1 MRSHT
6 FAGVCLLS
14 VALAIAAHAAF
25 GQSQQRGSSSSSSSN
40 AYGSS
45 SSSYG
50 SSSNSRSTSSNSYG
64 TSSSSY
70 GTSSNSYG
78 TSRNTYRTS
87 RRTYG
92 SSSDSQSRGSSTT
105 SQRRARWLV
114 ERSASRLYLP
124 IILAGR
130 VIIEGGAPPP
140 EPVVVWI
147 VCGSQSLPQAYT
159 DRKGRF
165 SFQPGCNRVPAMSDA
180 SVRTAFFGGQ
190 AGNPLGLG
198 RGGMTLSD
206 CWLYAELPGYQS
218 TRLWLGM
225 SSPLIRNSVGTIVLS
240 PFKGASGASVSLTT
254 LTAPKRARKAY
265 ENGARALRSVEE
277 PDYATAIPFLERAVE
292 LHPEFAAAWE
302 ALGRARQGLGEMARA
317 REAFER
323 SVEIDNRFLKPYLP
337 LIDMAVTEKDWSA
350 LELLTDRYLAMSP
363 GSLKIRLFNSF
374 AALKTGNASKAEA
387 MAEMI
392 NNAGALDKWPMSYLI
407 LAEVHSRR
415 GEFNEAAKLYK
426 IYLRTLPSGQYSEAV
441 KRTLYEWG
449 ELQVIDPADV
459 EIPATP
465 QAVRMPIASSA
476 AAEAAP

>member
-1 MRSHT
+1 
-6 FAGVCLLS
+6 
-14 VALAIAAHAAF
+14 
-25 GQSQQRGSSSSSSSN
+25 
-40 AYGSS
+40 
-45 SSSYG
+45 
-50 SSSNSRSTSSNSYG
+50 
-64 TSSSSY
+64 
-70 GTSSNSYG
+70 
-78 TSRNTYRTS
+78 
-87 RRTYG
+87 
-92 SSSDSQSRGSSTT
+92 
-105 SQRRARWLV
+105 
-114 ERSASRLYLP
+114 
-124 IILAGR
+124 
-130 VIIEGGAPPP
+130 
-140 EPVVVWI
+140 
-147 VCGSQSLPQAYT
+147 
-159 DRKGRF
+159 
-165 SFQPGCNRVPAMSDA
+165 
-180 SVRTAFFGGQ
+180 
-190 AGNPLGLG
+190 
-198 RGGMTLSD
+198 
-206 CWLYAELPGYQS
+206 
-218 TRLWLGM
+218 
-225 SSPLIRNSVGTIVLS
+225 
-240 PFKGASGASVSLTT
+240 
-254 LTAPKRARKAY
+254 
-265 ENGARALRSVEE
+265 
-277 PDYATAIPFLERAVE
+277 
-292 LHPEFAAAWE
+292 
-302 ALGRARQGLGEMARA
+302 MARA